1 METRCL
7 KEFPSGMDQVFGLRF
22 LDVSGN
28 DIRII
33 SEEDFPSILMEFNV
47 ADNLFIYIQ
56 IQCRTT

>member
-1 METRCL
+1 MLEGIVISR
-7 KEFPSGMDQVFGLRF
+7 FGLRF

-47 ADNLFIYIQ
+47 ADNPNLEMTIPS
-56 IQCRTT
+56 